1 MCNRK
6 RLVFNPNHPIY
17 DKYKDT
23 YIKPVVGPAA
33 ELHVAVLIVEGEP
46 GDVDLAGGLEDAR
59 RDVGAAPVARHHH
72 VRRVRRVKCVTR
84 TEHWS
89 NRIISLY
96 RLSVQ

>member
-1 MCNRK
+1 MWNRK

-46 GDVDLAGGLEDAR
+46 GDVDLAGGLEEAGG
-59 RDVGAAPVARHHH
+59 DVEAVAVAAHNNIRLVSPIKLL
-72 VRRVRRVKCVTR
+72 VRAENCA
-84 TEHWS
+84 
-89 NRIISLY
+89 N
-96 RLSVQ
+96 